1 MTRVWG
7 RTHDDGTVALVM
19 RFVKNGETFYTVQFH
34 PPSQISGAGRHQ
46 TEQGAQQE
54 ADRIVA
60 AKGHSCTVN
69 CSRWTPFLTLHPLPI
84 VLLR

>member
-1 MTRVWG
+1 MTRMWG

-19 RFVKNGETFYTVQFH
+19 RFIENGHTFYVPKF
-34 PPSQISGAGRHQ
+34 PRISVSGRHP

-60 AKGHSCTVN
+60 TNGHSCTAN
-69 CSRWTPFLTLHPLPI
+69 CSRWTPFSN
-84 VLLR
+84 